1 MKFSSLLLA
10 LLLLLPAWSQSSDAP
25 ARAFQ
30 LKGTRNTRQ
39 LGGLPVRGGIFAD
52 AKVYRSG
59 ALCFAS
65 REDASK
71 LQATGLH
78 TILELRLQSEIDKD
92 GPDKEYLTREVA
104 QNLHWP
110 MGNSRGLGR
119 EAYISYME
127 DNGPLFARFFQLLA
141 NQDSYPLLFHCSAG
155 KDRTGI
161 LAALLLDLLGTPR
174 EIIYDDYLHSKR
186 ITPKLRVE
194 REWLD
199 AVFAIVDEAG
209 GIEAYLRAQGVSP
222 QVFQSVRQ
230 NLIVGPNPE
239 APAAPPASTP

>member
-1 MKFSSLLLA
+1 MRVLVFLLVLWLA
-10 LLLLLPAWSQSSDAP
+10 SPVLAQSSDAP
-25 ARAFQ
+25 ARAFL
-30 LKGTRNTRQ
+30 LKGTRNTRE
-39 LGGLPVRGGIFAD
+39 LGGLPVRGGVFALG
-52 AKVYRSG
+52 KVYRSG

-78 TILELRLQSEIDKD
+78 TILELRLKGEIDKD
-92 GPDKEYLTREVA
+92 GPDKEYLTRGVE

-110 MGNSRGLGR
+110 MGNSRGLGK

-161 LAALLLDLLGTPR
+161 LTALLLDFLGTPR

-209 GIEAYLRAQGVSP
+209 GIEPYLRAQGVSP